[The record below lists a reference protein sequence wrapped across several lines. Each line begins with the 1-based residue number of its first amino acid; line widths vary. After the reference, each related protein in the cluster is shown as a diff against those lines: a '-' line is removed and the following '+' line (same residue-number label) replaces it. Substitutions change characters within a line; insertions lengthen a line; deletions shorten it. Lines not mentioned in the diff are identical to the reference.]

1 MRIFPHS
8 RRSVRSL
15 LGCLDGHVGNL
26 AAKPISYLWAKTK
39 AMPCSGQD
47 VKRRKKA
54 VHEDDDEMLT
64 CRKSTGP
71 VANSE

>member
-1 MRIFPHS
+1 MGS
-8 RRSVRSL
+8 
-15 LGCLDGHVGNL
+15 L

-64 CRKSTGP
+64 CRESTGP
-71 VANSE
+71 VADSE